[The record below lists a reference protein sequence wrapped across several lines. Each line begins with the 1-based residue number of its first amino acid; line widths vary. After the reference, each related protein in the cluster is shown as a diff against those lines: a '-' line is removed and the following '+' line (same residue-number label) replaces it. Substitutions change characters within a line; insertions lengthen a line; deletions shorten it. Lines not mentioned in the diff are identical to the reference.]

1 MNNQVDFDIFD
12 FLGIEVTDNLA
23 TVQKALNDLPA
34 RKMAKLRKNPAFSK
48 MRSFLFTKTA
58 TPAYLEYVQNIR
70 NLRIKNK
77 PQTNTNQN
85 QRQNQT
91 DMNQPHPEDNNIL
104 SDPDKQQEWIRR
116 YDERVNE
123 LNRNRDNNSKDNS
136 DEQRPIDQNSNEQII
151 LQRLA
156 DLLNQKPD
164 RKTSLV
170 FTVVWFFNT
179 KSFIELI
186 ILCFFMA
193 ILTSLFSG
201 GLGISFLIKCLL
213 LFLLGFAAYRLILLD
228 VRSLNLIKTGYF
240 TLGHKDSNGD
250 ILYTDKNNTQHRW
263 RSKSFLLFNDSFYN
277 EFLIVTDR
285 NNPNQIKVLTV
296 LDYKSSSSK
305 IEFIIQEWFMFLD
318 LPVTFDM
325 SNSEFS
331 SGKRFLW
338 LLLATIVFLFF
349 VC

>member
-1 MNNQVDFDIFD
+1 MNNQIDFDIFD

-34 RKMAKLRKNPAFSK
+34 KKMARLRKNPEFSK
-48 MRSFLFTKTA
+48 MRSFIFTKTA

-104 SDPDKQQEWIRR
+104 SDPDKQQEWIRK

-123 LNRNRDNNSKDNS
+123 LNRNRNNNSKDGS
-136 DEQRPIDQNSNEQII
+136 DEQRPIEQNT

-170 FTVVWFFNT
+170 FTVAWFFNT

-186 ILCFFMA
+186 IICFFMA

-201 GLGISFLIKCLL
+201 GLGISFLVKCLS

-228 VRSLNLIKTGYF
+228 FRSLNLIKTGYF

-263 RSKSFLLFNDSFYN
+263 CSKSFQLLNDSFYN

-285 NNPNQIKVLTV
+285 SNPNQIKVLTV
-296 LDYKSSSSK
+296 LDYKSSSSY

-318 LPVTFDM
+318 LPVTFNL

-331 SGKRFLW
+331 SAKRFLW
-338 LLLATIVFLFF
+338 FLLATIVSLFI
-349 VC
+349 VCC